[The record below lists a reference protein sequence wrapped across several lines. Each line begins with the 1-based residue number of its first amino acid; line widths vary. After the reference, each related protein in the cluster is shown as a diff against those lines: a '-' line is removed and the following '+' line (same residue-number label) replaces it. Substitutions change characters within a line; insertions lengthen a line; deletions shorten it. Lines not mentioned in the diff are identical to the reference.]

1 MMLVFG
7 YLSRSLA
14 VLVPALHARSV
25 VANLDVVV
33 EAGASWTVHD
43 VGWVVH
49 PGTRQ
54 AHDELLTVVRVGE
67 ETRPQPTTVD
77 GSLGWKQEDTNVR
90 VHEIYTR
97 YSDWKQEDTNV
108 RVHEVYTRYSDW
120 KQEDTNVRV
129 HEL

>member
-7 YLSRSLA
+7 YLSRSVA

-33 EAGASWTVHD
+33 EAGTGWTVHD

-54 AHDELLTVVRVGE
+54 AHDEFLTVVRVGE
-67 ETRPQPTTVD
+67 ETRPQPTAVD
-77 GSLGWKQEDTNVR
+77 GALGWKQE
-90 VHEIYTR
+90 TR
-97 YSDWKQEDTNV
+97 MLECSKKTPMLECTS
-108 RVHEVYTRYSDW
+108 YSDW